1 MRTGLRSRVV
11 LAVAAAGVLAA
22 AAVSASAQPVA
33 LVTDVAGRVTGPAPL
48 AILSEISSD
57 TRVQLDPGARLV
69 ALYLKSGDEYT
80 FSGPAHVHFG
90 AEAPQTTKG
99 AKPRKKISPLGR
111 GGNVNI
117 RPVNVTQA
125 AFVMR
130 GGRSTARIRLLSLS
144 GTRTLETAPE
154 FRWREIEPGARYR
167 FEITDDTGKS
177 LYETESTE
185 TVVRL
190 PASATLREGASY
202 TWEVS
207 ARAADGRRYVSA
219 GDFSIATAAL
229 RAEAESL
236 RPAAGAPVSERV
248 AYAAWLEQAEL
259 RDEARQ
265 YWRALSEERP
275 GDAKLKALAGD
286 GGT

>member
-11 LAVAAAGVLAA
+11 LAVAATGVLAA
-22 AAVSASAQPVA
+22 AGVSAGAQPIA
-33 LVTDVAGRVTGPAPL
+33 LVTDVAGRVTGPAPIS
-48 AILSEISSD
+48 ILSEISSD
-57 TRVQLDPGARLV
+57 TQLQLDPGARLV

-99 AKPRKKISPLGR
+99 VKPQKRSSTLGKS
-111 GGNVNI
+111 GYVMI
-117 RPVNVTQA
+117 RPVNVSQA
-125 AFVMR
+125 GFVMR
-130 GGRSTARIRLLSLS
+130 GGRSTARIRMLSLS
-144 GTRTLETAPE
+144 GTKTLDATPE

-167 FEITDDTGKS
+167 FEITDDTGRA
-177 LYETESTE
+177 LYESELSETSLRLPE
-185 TVVRL
+185 TVR
-190 PASATLREGASY
+190 LREGAGY

-219 GDFSIATAAL
+219 GDFSIAAAHL

-236 RPAAGAPVSERV
+236 RPAPGAPVSERV
-248 AYAAWLEQAEL
+248 AYAAWLEQREL

-265 YWRALSEERP
+265 YWRALAAERP
-275 GDAKLKALAGD
+275 DDVRLKTLARE
-286 GGT
+286 